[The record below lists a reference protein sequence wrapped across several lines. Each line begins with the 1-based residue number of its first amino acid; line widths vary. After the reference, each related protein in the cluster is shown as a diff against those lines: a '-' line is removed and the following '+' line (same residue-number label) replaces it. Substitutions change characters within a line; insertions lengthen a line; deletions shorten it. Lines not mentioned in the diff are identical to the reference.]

1 MTKRLLVLLFT
12 LGTCVLN
19 AQIISNDTV
28 VCSTYQDTLYALGSA
43 LSDMQSD
50 DQHDTVVAIG
60 FPFVFYGNTYNYLV
74 ISGNGY
80 VTFDTTIANSYSPWS
95 INSAVPNP
103 GSMPENAIMSPWHD
117 INTGAGGQVYY
128 GMSGIAPNR
137 FFIITWCQVPMF
149 SCTSDLATQQ
159 IILHEGSSKI
169 EMFIQDKPLCA
180 TWNSGASIQG
190 LVDVNSAN
198 TDIVDDPILL
208 QPRNFPLQWAATNE
222 GWEFLPNGT
231 SSYTINQITYVPID
245 VGINYWLNALGD
257 TIGIGPTLAVS
268 VSATTL
274 FYSAVLGDCYSSL
287 TEDSITIMINIP
299 VVDLG
304 ADYNIPCNAT
314 TIIDPIP
321 TGGIAPYSYSWS
333 TGSSDT
339 LITVGGGTYILDIV
353 DNFGCIT
360 SDTIV
365 INEDSSP
372 AFSFGADYNIPCN
385 TTTLLNPNVAGGTQP
400 YTYSWNN
407 GSIDS
412 ALVAPEGF
420 YVLTVTDLYGC
431 ADADTITITE
441 DLPPTTIITGGGII
455 CDDGTTTDI
464 YFDFTGLLPWELS
477 YTNGVNDYTIN
488 NITASQF
495 VLSTNIQGE
504 YSILLVEDVND
515 CISDTSGH
523 VEVVVNA
530 LPIAIIS
537 PAEVTIYIGAE
548 VELDAGEYVF
558 YEWYTSSDSLLSNNQ
573 VLTVTDSGKYYIWV
587 EDENG
592 CRDMSEVA
600 IVNAVPLTQLFV
612 PSVFTPNDDE
622 HNELFVIK
630 GLHIKEF
637 NIQIYNRWGDLLF
650 ESNTIDKYWD
660 GMYENRRVLEG
671 TYYYQIDVL
680 GEDGEMF
687 IKGGTVQ
694 LIY

>member
-1 MTKRLLVLLFT
+1 MKRLLVLLFT
-12 LGTCVLN
+12 LGTCLLN

-28 VCSTYQDTLYALGSA
+28 VCNTYQDTLYALGSA

-80 VTFDTTIANSYSPWS
+80 VTFDTTVANSYSPWG
-95 INSAVPNP
+95 INTAVPNP

-137 FFIITWCQVPMF
+137 FFIITWCHVPMF

-169 EMFIQDKPLCA
+169 EMFIQDKPLCS
-180 TWNSGASIQG
+180 TWNGGAAIQG
-190 LVDVNSAN
+190 LVDVNSTN

-208 QPRNFPLQWAATNE
+208 QPRNFPLQWSATNE

-231 SSYTINQITYVPID
+231 SSYAINQITYVPID
-245 VGINYWLNALGD
+245 VGINYWLDAFGD
-257 TIGIGPTLAVS
+257 TIAVGPTLAVS

-287 TEDSITIMINIP
+287 TEDSIIITINIP
-299 VVDLG
+299 EVDLG
-304 ADYNIPCNAT
+304 VDYNIPCKAT
-314 TIIDPIP
+314 TTIDPLP
-321 TGGIAPYSYSWS
+321 TGGIAPYTYNWS
-333 TGSSDT
+333 TGSLDT
-339 LITVGGGTYILDIV
+339 FITVGGGIYILDIV
-353 DNFGCIT
+353 DSFGCVD
-360 SDTIV
+360 SDTIE

-385 TTTLLNPNVAGGTQP
+385 TTTLLNPNVIGGTRP
-400 YTYSWNN
+400 YTYNWSN

-412 ALVAPEGF
+412 ALAAPEGF
-420 YVLTVTDLYGC
+420 YVLTITDLYGC
-431 ADADTITITE
+431 ADTDTITVTE
-441 DLPPTTIITGGGII
+441 DLPPVSTITGGGEI
-455 CDDGTTTDI
+455 CNDGTTTDVH
-464 YFDFTGLLPWELS
+464 FDFTGLLPWDLT
-477 YTNGVNDYTIN
+477 YTNGSASYTIN
-488 NITASQF
+488 NIPTSQY
-495 VLSTNIQGE
+495 VLATKIQGE

-515 CISDTSGH
+515 CVSDTNGH
-523 VEVVVNA
+523 IVVTVNA
-530 LPIAIIS
+530 LPVAVIS
-537 PAEVTIYIGAE
+537 PAEVTIYVGDE
-548 VELDAGEYVF
+548 VELDAGEYSF
-558 YEWYTSSDSLLSNNQ
+558 YEWYTSGDSLLSNNQ
-573 VLTVTDSGKYYIWV
+573 VLTVTDSGKFYIWV

-592 CRDMSEVA
+592 CRDMSEFA
-600 IVNAVPLTQLFV
+600 IVNTVPLTQLFV
-612 PSVFTPNDDE
+612 PTAFTPNDDE

-630 GLHIKEF
+630 GLFIKEY

-660 GMYENRRVLEG
+660 GMYSNRRVPEG
-671 TYYYQIDVL
+671 SYYYNIEVL
-680 GEDGEMF
+680 GEDDKIF
-687 IKGGTVQ
+687 NKGGTVQ

>member
-12 LGTCVLN
+12 LGTCLLN
-19 AQIISNDTV
+19 AQIISNDTIA
-28 VCSTYQDTLYALGSA
+28 CNNYQDTLYALGSA

-80 VTFDTTIANSYSPWS
+80 VTFDTTVANSYSPWG
-95 INSAVPNP
+95 INTAVPNP

-137 FFIITWCQVPMF
+137 FFIITWCHVPMF
-149 SCTSDLATQQ
+149 SCTADLATQQ
-159 IILHEGSSKI
+159 IILYEGSNKI

-180 TWNSGASIQG
+180 TWNSGAAIQG

-208 QPRNFPLQWAATNE
+208 QPRNFPLQWSATNE
-222 GWEFLPNGT
+222 GWEFLPNGIST
-231 SSYTINQITYVPID
+231 YTINQITYVSID

-287 TEDSITIMINIP
+287 IEDSITIMINIP
-299 VVDLG
+299 ELDLG

-314 TIIDPIP
+314 TIIDPLP
-321 TGGIAPYSYSWS
+321 TGGIAPYSYSWN

-353 DNFGCIT
+353 DNFGCIA
-360 SDTIV
+360 SDTIIV
-365 INEDSSP
+365 NEDSSP
-372 AFSFGADYNIPCN
+372 DFNFGADYNIPCN
-385 TTTLLNPNVAGGTQP
+385 TTTLLNPNAVGGTQP

-412 ALVAPEGF
+412 ALAAPAGF
-420 YVLTVTDLYGC
+420 YALTVTDLYGC
-431 ADADTITITE
+431 LDADTIIITE
-441 DLPPTTIITGGGII
+441 DLPPLTTLTGGGII
-455 CDDGTTTDI
+455 CADGTIANI

-477 YTNGVNDYTIN
+477 YTNGVDNYTVN
-488 NITASQF
+488 NITTSQY
-495 VLSTNIQGE
+495 VLSTMVQGE
-504 YSILLVEDVND
+504 YALLLVEDVND
-515 CISDTSGH
+515 CISDTSGA
-523 VEVVVNA
+523 VEVIVNA
-530 LPIAIIS
+530 LPIAVIS
-537 PAEVTIYIGAE
+537 PAEVTIYVGTE
-548 VELDAGEYVF
+548 VELDAGEYAF
-558 YEWYTSSDSLLSNNQ
+558 YEWYTSGDSLLSNNQ
-573 VLTVTDSGKYYIWV
+573 ILTVTDSGKFYIWV

-592 CRDMSEVA
+592 CRDMSDIA
-600 IVNAVPLTQLFV
+600 IVNTVPLTQLFV
-612 PSVFTPNDDE
+612 PSSFTPNDDE

-630 GLHIKEF
+630 GMYISEF
-637 NIQIYNRWGDLLF
+637 NIMIYNRWGDFIF

-660 GMYENRRVLEG
+660 GMYENKRVPEG
-671 TYYYQIDVL
+671 GYYYHIEVL
-680 GEDGEMF
+680 GENGKIF
-687 IKGGTVQ
+687 KKGGTVQ
-694 LIY
+694 IIY

>member
-1 MTKRLLVLLFT
+1 MKRLLVLLFT
-12 LGTCVLN
+12 LGTCLLN

-28 VCSTYQDTLYALGSA
+28 VCNTYQDTLYALGSA

-80 VTFDTTIANSYSPWS
+80 VTFDTTVANSYSPWG
-95 INSAVPNP
+95 INTAVPTP

-137 FFIITWCQVPMF
+137 FFIITWCHVPMF

-169 EMFIQDKPLCA
+169 EMFIQDKPLCS
-180 TWNSGASIQG
+180 TWNGGAAIQG
-190 LVDVNSAN
+190 LVDVNSTN

-208 QPRNFPLQWAATNE
+208 QPRNFPLQWSATNE

-231 SSYTINQITYVPID
+231 SSYAINQITYVPID
-245 VGINYWLNALGD
+245 VGINYWLDAFGD
-257 TIGIGPTLAVS
+257 TIAVGPTLAVS

-287 TEDSITIMINIP
+287 TEDSIIITINIP
-299 VVDLG
+299 EVDLG
-304 ADYNIPCNAT
+304 VDYNIPCKAT
-314 TIIDPIP
+314 TTIDPLP
-321 TGGIAPYSYSWS
+321 TGGIAPYTYNWS
-333 TGSSDT
+333 TGSLDT
-339 LITVGGGTYILDIV
+339 FITVGGGIYILDIV
-353 DNFGCIT
+353 DSFGCID
-360 SDTIV
+360 SDTIE

-385 TTTLLNPNVAGGTQP
+385 TTTLLNPNVIGGTRP
-400 YTYSWNN
+400 YTYNWSN

-412 ALVAPEGF
+412 ALAAPEGF
-420 YVLTVTDLYGC
+420 YVLTITDLYGC
-431 ADADTITITE
+431 ADTDTITVTE
-441 DLPPTTIITGGGII
+441 DLPPVSTITGGGEI
-455 CDDGTTTDI
+455 CNDGTTTDVH
-464 YFDFTGLLPWELS
+464 FDFTGLLPWDLT
-477 YTNGVNDYTIN
+477 YTNGAVSYTIN
-488 NITASQF
+488 NIPTSQY
-495 VLSTNIQGE
+495 VLATKTQGE

-515 CISDTSGH
+515 CVSDTNGH
-523 VEVVVNA
+523 IKVTVNA
-530 LPIAIIS
+530 LPVAVIS
-537 PAEVTIYIGAE
+537 PSEVTIYVGDE
-548 VELDAGEYVF
+548 VELDAGEYSF
-558 YEWYTSSDSLLSNNQ
+558 YEWYTSGDSLLSNNQ
-573 VLTVTDSGKYYIWV
+573 VLTVTDSGKFYIWV

-592 CRDMSEVA
+592 CRDMSEFA
-600 IVNAVPLTQLFV
+600 IVNTVPLTQLFV
-612 PSVFTPNDDE
+612 PTAFTPNDDE

-630 GLHIKEF
+630 GLFIKEY

-660 GMYENRRVLEG
+660 GMYNNRRVPEG
-671 TYYYQIDVL
+671 SYYYNIEVL
-680 GEDGEMF
+680 GEDDKIF
-687 IKGGTVQ
+687 NKGGTVQ